1 MGKVE
6 QAVEQLAA
14 GNFIVMYDGDEREGE
29 ADLIFHAAFATH
41 DKIRKLRSEA
51 GGLICLALG
60 EAESA
65 ALKLPF
71 YTDMLRKAGFPDI
84 ACKKTAY
91 GDEPAFSLAVNH
103 KQTFTGITD
112 QDRAFTIREVD
123 SCLRSGA
130 PYENFVK
137 NFYSPGHIFLLRS
150 RGLAKRKGHTELAT
164 ALAAKTGLPAAA
176 VLCELLST
184 KKAMSKQEATNYAA
198 RNKLL
203 FIEGKEVSEEM
214 LK

>member
-1 MGKVE
+1 MTNVQRAIEELKK
-6 QAVEQLAA
+6 

-71 YTDMLRKAGFPDI
+71 YTDLLRKAGFGET

-91 GDEPAFSLAVNH
+91 GDEPAFSLSVNH
-103 KQTFTGITD
+103 RQTFTGITD

-123 SCLRSGA
+123 SCLRSGK

-137 NFYSPGHIFLLRS
+137 NFYAPGHVFLLKS
-150 RGLAKRKGHTELAT
+150 RGLKNRKGHTELAT

-176 VLCELLST
+176 VLCEMLSS
-184 KKAMSKQEATNYAA
+184 KKALSKKEAAAYAEK
-198 RNKLL
+198 NKFV
-203 FIEGKEVSEEM
+203 FIEGKEVLEA
-214 LK
+214 LQ